1 MSKIEIFDG
10 GVKITDDEYT
20 QYIISMDFGLYFL
33 EQSTEMGP
41 IWDKNE
47 VELEYE
53 KQKGV

>member
-1 MSKIEIFDG
+1 MCIPEIRLI
-10 GVKITDDEYT
+10 VRC
-20 QYIISMDFGLYFL
+20 LYFL